1 MALKATIFK
10 ASLQVNDLDRHY
22 YALHPLTLAQHPSET
37 DERLMVR
44 ILAFALNA
52 SEGLEFGKGLS
63 SEEPALWQKDATGL
77 IERIIEIG
85 LPDEALLRRYC
96 GRAAE
101 VLVYAYGGRTVGL
114 WWQKN
119 AGALARLNN
128 MTVVELAQ
136 ETTAALAAMAS
147 RTMNLQALISDSE
160 TQILSDSAVV
170 SVTQTALKP
179 R

>member
-10 ASLQVNDLDRHY
+10 AALQVNDLDRHY
-22 YALHPLTLAQHPSET
+22 YALHSLTLAQHPSET

-44 ILAFALNA
+44 VLAFALNA
-52 SEGLEFGKGLS
+52 SEQLEFGKGLS

-77 IERIIEIG
+77 IERMIEIG
-85 LPDEALLRRYC
+85 LPDEALLRRHC
-96 GRAAE
+96 GRAAQ

-119 AGALARLNN
+119 ASALARLKNL
-128 MTVVELAQ
+128 TVVELAA

-147 RTMNLQALISDSE
+147 RSMNLQALIGDGE
-160 TQILSDSAVV
+160 TQIMTDDACVPV
-170 SVTQTALKP
+170 MQTVLKEA
-179 R
+179 

>member
-119 AGALARLNN
+119 ASALARLNN
-128 MTVVELAQ
+128 LTVVELAQ

-147 RTMNLQALISDSE
+147 RSMSLQALVSDGE
-160 TQILSDSAVV
+160 TQILSDSEVV
-170 SVTQTALKP
+170 NVTQTVLKQA
-179 R
+179 

>member
-22 YALHPLTLAQHPSET
+22 YAQHALTLARHPSET

-52 SEGLEFGKGLS
+52 SEQLEFGKGLS

-77 IERIIEIG
+77 IERIIEVG
-85 LPDEALLRRYC
+85 LPDETLLRRYC
-96 GRAAE
+96 GRARA
-101 VLVYAYGGRTVGL
+101 VQVYAYGGRTVGL

-119 AGALARLNN
+119 ASALARLNN
-128 MTVVELAQ
+128 LTVTELAA

-147 RTMNLQALISDSE
+147 RTMNLQALISDGD
-160 TQILSDSAVV
+160 TQILSDSDVV
-170 SVTQTALKP
+170 SVTQTVLKAA
-179 R
+179 

>member
-10 ASLQVNDLDRHY
+10 ANLQVNDLDRHY
-22 YALHPLTLAQHPSET
+22 YAHHALTLAQHPSET

-52 SEGLEFGKGLS
+52 SEQLEFGKGLS
-63 SEEPALWQKDATGL
+63 SDEPALWQKDATGL

-85 LPDEALLRRYC
+85 LPDETLLRRHC
-96 GRAAE
+96 GRAAH

-119 AGALARLNN
+119 ASALARLNN
-128 MTVVELAQ
+128 LTVVELAAG
-136 ETTAALAAMAS
+136 TTAELTALAS
-147 RTMNLQALISDSE
+147 RTMNLQALISDGE
-160 TQILSDSAVV
+160 TQIIGETEVV
-170 SVTQTALKP
+170 SVTQTVLKP
-179 R
+179 A